1 MSNCAH
7 FLHKIPQPFCV
18 SDEIAEKEYRDLKFI
33 DNCYIPTNWKHRKCN
48 IKKPGT
54 GFIQI
59 ASCDKIFSCV
69 QS

>member
-33 DNCYIPTNWKHRKCN
+33 DNCYIPTNWEHIGN
-48 IKKPGT
+48 AT
-54 GFIQI
+54 
-59 ASCDKIFSCV
+59 
-69 QS
+69 